1 MKSNGTRG
9 LLVLLLAAVLIGV
22 GAFFG
27 LQFLGEEKPNY
38 PPDYTKP
45 SESDGSDKPS
55 DSSDE
60 PTPIEPIEPDEP
72 DEPTADV
79 YAYTVSAE
87 GVTITGRG
95 TVTGSYLTI
104 PEEIEG
110 AAVVAIAESAFKG
123 DTKIYS
129 VKIPASVESI
139 GESAFET
146 CVSMGSIVIP
156 VSVQTLGE
164 NVFFGCS
171 ALKTIYIEAES
182 APEGWAENWRFGC
195 SSKIYWGGEWHYK
208 DNGEAIGDDVIEL
221 PVIPLGNYVTKG
233 IYDPDQIF
241 TDFSE
246 TEDEKQ

>member
-1 MKSNGTRG
+1 MKSSTLRG
-9 LLVLLLAAVLIGV
+9 FIAFLITVAIIASTVYFG
-22 GAFFG
+22 FF
-27 LQFLGEEKPNY
+27 LYNFIKENDQPAE
-38 PPDYTKP
+38 P
-45 SESDGSDKPS
+45 SAPS
-55 DSSDE
+55 DSSDDSSD
-60 PTPIEPIEPDEP
+60 PIDKPDEPDEP
-72 DEPTADV
+72 EEPTADV

-110 AAVVAIAESAFKG
+110 AAVVAIAANAFQG

-146 CVSMGSIVIP
+146 CVCLHSVVIP
-156 VSVQTLGE
+156 ASVQTMGG

-171 ALKTIYIEAES
+171 ALKTIYIEAEEE
-182 APEGWAENWRFGC
+182 PEGWSENWRFGC
-195 SSKIYWGGEWHYK
+195 SAKVYWGGDWHFK

-221 PVIPLGNYVTKG
+221 PVVPIGNYVTKG
-233 IYDPDQIF
+233 IYNPDQNF

>member
-1 MKSNGTRG
+1 MKGNGTRG

-22 GAFFG
+22 GVFFG
-27 LQFLGEEKPNY
+27 LQFLGEENPNF

-45 SESDGSDKPS
+45 SGSSDKPS
-55 DSSDE
+55 DSSDKQ
-60 PTPIEPIEPDEP
+60 TPIEPDEP

-104 PEEIEG
+104 PDEIEG
-110 AAVVAIAESAFKG
+110 AAVVAIAESAFQG

-129 VKIPASVESI
+129 VKIPQTVESI

-146 CVSMGSIVIP
+146 CVSLRSIVIP
-156 VSVQTLGE
+156 VSVQTMGE

-182 APEGWAENWRFGC
+182 APKGWAENWSFGC
-195 SSKIYWGGEWHYK
+195 SAKIYWGGEWHYK

-221 PVIPLGNYVTKG
+221 PMVPLGNYVAKG
-233 IYDPDQIF
+233 IYDPEQGF
-241 TDFSE
+241 TEFE
-246 TEDEKQ
+246 ERQ

>member
-1 MKSNGTRG
+1 MKGNDTRG

-27 LQFLGEEKPNY
+27 FQFLGEENPNY

-45 SESDGSDKPS
+45 SESDESDKPS

-72 DEPTADV
+72 DEPKADV

-110 AAVVAIAESAFKG
+110 AAVVAIAANAFQG

-129 VKIPASVESI
+129 VKIPQTVESI

-156 VSVQTLGE
+156 ASVQTMGE

-171 ALKTIYIEAES
+171 GLKTIYIEAES
-182 APEGWAENWRFGC
+182 APKGWAENWRFGC
-195 SSKIYWGGEWHYK
+195 SAKVYWGGEWHFK
-208 DNGEAIGDDVIEL
+208 NNGKAIGDDVIEL
-221 PVIPLGNYVTKG
+221 PVVPIGNFVAKG
-233 IYDPDQIF
+233 IYDPEQGF
-241 TDFSE
+241 TEFE
-246 TEDEKQ
+246 ARQ